1 MRAKNRACQAKIDD
15 SRERIVLTLE
25 LPRDSVYS
33 ATFSGRGK
41 ADPTRLAVKVE
52 SAPAATK
59 RRR

>member
-1 MRAKNRACQAKIDD
+1 MRAKSQACQAKIDD

-25 LPRDSVYS
+25 LPRNSVFS

-52 SAPAATK
+52 PAPAA
-59 RRR
+59 RRRR